1 MAKEKNEKVWT
12 VEDITPL
19 DGALLADLDY
29 ERAVLSK
36 AIANIRSNVKVLTKS
51 AIKLDDHDAK
61 QLICGVQVHNIKNGA
76 TAIQMYIEMAELLLV
91 HMSDDLKTIHKRRKD
106 FQRSYLFKLA
116 QEEALRKE
124 EEKRKA
130 DAERIA
136 EKRSAEAPDQ

>member
-1 MAKEKNEKVWT
+1 MKKEKDEKVWT

-36 AIANIRSNVKVLTKS
+36 TITNIRSNVKVLTKS
-51 AIKLDDHDAK
+51 AIKLDEHDAK

-76 TAIQMYIEMAELLLV
+76 TAIQTYIEMAEMLLV

>member
-1 MAKEKNEKVWT
+1 MKKEKDEKVWT

-36 AIANIRSNVKVLTKS
+36 ATANIRSNVKVLTKS
-51 AIKLDDHDAK
+51 AIKLDEHDAK

-124 EEKRKA
+124 DEKRKA